1 MLCRA
6 CLVNNVDRFVGQF
19 AVVDITRRQFN
30 RGADRIGGVFH
41 IMVAFEIRLQ
51 PAQNFHR
58 ILNGWFIDVNLLEA
72 ARERAVFFKML
83 TELFIGCRSHAAQ
96 FAALQRGLKQV

>member
-1 MLCRA
+1 MLSRA
-6 CLVNNVDRFVGQF
+6 GLVNHINCFIGQF
-19 AVVDITRRQFN
+19 AVVDIARRQFH
-30 RGADRIGGVFH
+30 RRADRIGGVFH

-51 PAQNFHR
+51 PAQDFHR